1 MISNSGARR
10 NSHHMHFV
18 CSHGNSMFV
27 VPIYYI
33 CTKIV
38 NDSTSC
44 YCNRIGL
51 NGQTQIMVGAIA
63 TRIHIVKAKQSQ
75 IIGPIKEDRGRTA
88 NHKGM
93 RWCEKISLTT
103 SPG

>member
-1 MISNSGARR
+1 
-10 NSHHMHFV
+10 
-18 CSHGNSMFV
+18 
-27 VPIYYI
+27 
-33 CTKIV
+33 
-38 NDSTSC
+38 
-44 YCNRIGL
+44 
-51 NGQTQIMVGAIA
+51 MVGAIA